1 MSVKTG
7 TLVKIWHNGRG
18 HDYALAC
25 INHSQ
30 KSIGLIK
37 NNCINNDGSI
47 HASTKGI
54 HKWLPFGEL
63 GDTRIVPGITRVL
76 GDRVLDTR
84 AIYDTLIV
92 PHVTLTG
99 DAVTVVLPE
108 HNLIANVQDNRT
120 SVTY

>member
-1 MSVKTG
+1 MDWRETKSLT
-7 TLVKIWHNGRG
+7 TLLNQVN
-18 HDYALAC
+18 ALYP
-25 INHSQ
+25 NRD
-30 KSIGLIK
+30 K
-37 NNCINNDGSI
+37 
-47 HASTKGI
+47 ASD
-54 HKWLPFGEL
+54 GEL

-108 HNLIANVQDNRT
+108 HNLMANVQDNRA